1 MIAFEPRFVWLRPAS
16 RLCVALLLATAP
28 ICAAAQQVDTTLWTR
43 LHFRFVGPEG
53 NRAIAAVGEPGNPLV
68 AYIGAASGGI
78 WKTEDGGVHWR
89 AVFDSESAQAI
100 GALAIA
106 PSAHNVLWAGT
117 GETFF
122 IRSMTA
128 LGNGMYRSTDAGRS
142 WQHMGLD
149 STGRIARIVI
159 DPANPDIVLV
169 CALGRAYGPAQQRG
183 VYRTADGGKTW
194 TRVLFVD
201 PNTGCSDL
209 AIDPGDPNTLF
220 AGMWQFEVKTW
231 HLQSGGPGSGL
242 WASRDGGVT
251 WKRLVGHG
259 LPAANHVIGKVALA
273 VATSNPNTIYALVE
287 DRDPTLYRSDD
298 RGNNWRVVSRNHDM
312 AERAPYYVRFT
323 VAPDDEERLY
333 FVSVRFTMSR
343 DGGQSLTRV
352 PFSAGGDNHDVWID
366 PVNPD
371 RMMIAHDGGASMT
384 VTGGKSWTRIVL
396 PIAQMYHVSTDTRV
410 PYNLYGNRQDGSS
423 YRMPS
428 RAFGGGLTEGLWGH
442 VGGCE
447 SGFAIPDTVDARTV
461 WSGCY
466 DGGLEVYDIQTDH
479 ARNVRVWPEAAYGWR
494 PADLKY
500 RWNWTFPIV
509 ISPHD
514 HTKVYVGS
522 QVVHVTKDGGAS
534 WQVISP
540 DLTRN
545 DTTHQQSSGGVS
557 TDNLMTFDG
566 ATLFA
571 LAESPVKA
579 GVLWAGSNDGLVHVS
594 IDGGS
599 HWTNVAGSIPK
610 FSTWAKIVN
619 IEPSH
624 FDAGT
629 AYLAADLHELDDLDP
644 YIYKTTD
651 YGKSWKLVSA
661 TLPRSPLSFVHV
673 VREDPVRRGLLFA
686 GTENGLYV
694 TLDDG
699 AKWLP
704 LQTNLPH
711 APVSWIDL
719 QPRFHDLVVST
730 YGRGF
735 YILDDIAP
743 LEQLDG
749 TALASKTTLFVPPP
763 AYRFRD
769 RQGIT
774 SAPNS
779 AVQAENAP
787 PGVPLTYYVSSG
799 LADTTPGPLIPT
811 SPPGSPNS
819 SGVCFASA
827 TPAPPGGG
835 GGGGIP
841 GDSTRPI
848 KPARLVILD
857 AQGDTVRV
865 LQGERKAGLNRVC
878 WDLRYT
884 APISPRLRT
893 PPPGKTFVRVGA
905 DGTRPLVTWDLDLSL
920 RGPLVLPGTYAMRL
934 VVPAVGDST
943 APPVTATQSV
953 TVLKDP
959 NTGGTDA
966 DVQAQGKL
974 ARTIRAELDSVA
986 RMINRLEWVRKQVR
1000 DLAAQLR
1007 DSALVSDSGAKLIAG
1022 LADTLERRILRV
1034 EAVLFDVNLTGARE
1048 DAFRNP
1054 MQLYGRLAA
1063 LQSDLAE
1070 NSADFA
1076 PTTQQVAVHDLLAQR
1091 LADATTRFADVMTKG
1106 VPAFTAELRRTPLRD
1121 VLGSGG
1127 P

>member
-1 MIAFEPRFVWLRPAS
+1 MRTLTI
-16 RLCVALLLATAP
+16 ALLLAASPLRSAT
-28 ICAAAQQVDTTLWTR
+28 AQQADTTLWTR
-43 LHFRFVGPEG
+43 LHYRFVGPEG
-53 NRAIAAVGEPGNPLV
+53 NRAIAVVGEPGNPLV
-68 AYIGAASGGI
+68 AYVGAASGGV

-89 AVFDSESAQAI
+89 AVFDSEPAQAI

-106 PSAHNVLWAGT
+106 PSAHNVVWAGT

-128 LGNGMYRSTDAGRS
+128 LGNGAYRSTDGGRS

-159 DPANPDIVLV
+159 HPANPDVVLV

-194 TRVLFVD
+194 SRVLFVD
-201 PNTGCSDL
+201 ANTGCSDL

-259 LPAANHVIGKVALA
+259 LPDAKHVVGKVAVA
-273 VATSNPNTIYALVE
+273 VAPSNPNTVYALVE

-298 RGNNWRVVSRNHDM
+298 RGNFWRVVSRNHDM
-312 AERAPYYVRFT
+312 AERAPYYVRFA

-333 FVSVRFTMSR
+333 FVTVRFSMSR
-343 DGGQSLTRV
+343 DGGQSLGRSG
-352 PFSAGGDNHDVWID
+352 FQAGGDNHDVWID
-366 PVNPD
+366 PSNPD
-371 RMMIAHDGGASMT
+371 RMMIAHDGGASIT
-384 VTGGKSWTRIVL
+384 LTGGKSWTRVVL
-396 PIAQMYHVSTDTRV
+396 PIAQMYHVYADTRV
-410 PYNLYGNRQDGSS
+410 PYNVYGNRQDGSS

-428 RAFGGGLTEGLWGH
+428 RSVAGGLSEGQWRH

-447 SGFAIPDTVDARTV
+447 SGFGIPDTVDNNTV

-466 DGGLEVYDIQTDH
+466 DGGLEVYDVRTDH
-479 ARNVRVWPEAAYGWR
+479 ARNVRIWPEAGYGWR
-494 PADLKY
+494 PADMKY

-509 ISPHD
+509 ISPHE

-522 QVVHVTKDGGAS
+522 QVVHVTTDGGSS

-545 DTTHQQSSGGVS
+545 DTTHQQSSGGVT
-557 TDNLMTFDG
+557 TDNLYTFDG

-571 LAESPVKA
+571 LAESPVRA
-579 GVLWAGSNDGLVHVS
+579 GVLWTGSNDGRVNVTM
-594 IDGGS
+594 DGGA
-599 HWTNVAGSIPK
+599 HWTDVSANIPK
-610 FSTWAKIVN
+610 LSPWAKIVN

-644 YIYKTTD
+644 YIFKTTD
-651 YGKSWKLVSA
+651 FGKTWKKVSD
-661 TLPRSPLSFVHV
+661 TFPRSSLSFVHIL
-673 VREDPVRRGLLFA
+673 REDPARRGLLFA

-699 AKWLP
+699 TRWFP

-711 APVSWIDL
+711 APVSWL
-719 QPRFHDLVVST
+719 TVQPRFHDLVVST

-735 YILDDIAP
+735 YILDDISP

-749 TALASKTTLFVPPP
+749 AALASKVALFVPPP
-763 AYRFRD
+763 GYRLREQ
-769 RQGIT
+769 QGVA

-787 PGVPLTYYVSSG
+787 AGVPLTYYVSAP
-799 LADTTPGPLIPT
+799 LADTTT
-811 SPPGSPNS
+811 SPP
-819 SGVCFASA
+819 SA
-827 TPAPPGGG
+827 PGAAGAPAAPAAA
-835 GGGGIP
+835 P
-841 GDSTRPI
+841 GDSTRRL
-848 KPARLVILD
+848 KPAKLVILD

-865 LQGERKAGLNRVC
+865 LQGERKLGLNRVW
-878 WDLRYT
+878 WDLRST
-884 APISPRLRT
+884 APATPKLRT
-893 PPPGKTFVRVGA
+893 PPPGKTFVRVGT

-920 RGPLVLPGTYAMRL
+920 RGPLVLPGTYTVR
-934 VVPAVGDST
+934 VIVEDS
-943 APPVTATQSV
+943 AAHSAPVTATQSL

-959 NTGGTDA
+959 NTTGTDA
-966 DVQAQGKL
+966 DVAAQGKL
-974 ARTIRAELDSVA
+974 ARTIRAEQDSVA

-1000 DLAAQLR
+1000 DLTALLR
-1007 DSALVSDSGAKLIAG
+1007 DSALVTDSGSKRIAA
-1022 LADTLERRILRV
+1022 LADSLERRIIQV
-1034 EAVLFDVNLTGARE
+1034 EGALFDVNLTGARE

-1063 LQSDLAE
+1063 LQSDMAE
-1070 NSADFA
+1070 NGADFA
-1076 PTTQQVAVHDLLAQR
+1076 PTAQQVAVHDVLAGR
-1091 LADATTRFADVMTKG
+1091 LAEASTRFSDLMTKA
-1106 VPAFTAELRRTPLRD
+1106 VPAFATELRRTPLRD
-1121 VLGSGG
+1121 VISGG
-1127 P
+1127 LDAGGGARP

>member
-1 MIAFEPRFVWLRPAS
+1 MKQVMKSLAL
-16 RLCVALLLATAP
+16 ALLLTASP
-28 ICAAAQQVDTTLWTR
+28 LRGVSAQQVDTTLWTR
-43 LHFRFVGPEG
+43 LHYRFVGPEG
-53 NRAIAAVGEPGNPLV
+53 NRAIAVVGEPGNPLV
-68 AYIGAASGGI
+68 AYVGAASGGI

-89 AVFDSESAQAI
+89 AVFDSQPAQAI

-128 LGNGMYRSTDAGRS
+128 LGNGVYRSTDAGRS

-159 DPANPDIVLV
+159 DPANPDVVLV
-169 CALGRAYGPAQQRG
+169 CALGRAYGPQQQRG
-183 VYRTADGGKTW
+183 IYRTADGGRTW
-194 TRVLFVD
+194 ARVLFVD

-251 WKRLVGHG
+251 WKHLVGHG
-259 LPAANHVIGKVALA
+259 LPDAKHVVGKVAVA
-273 VATSNPNTIYALVE
+273 VAPSNPNTVYALVE

-298 RGNNWRVVSRNHDM
+298 RGNFWRVVSRNHDM
-312 AERAPYYVRFT
+312 AERAPYYVRFA

-333 FVSVRFTMSR
+333 FVSVRFSMSR
-343 DGGQSLTRV
+343 DGGQTLGRSG
-352 PFSAGGDNHDVWID
+352 FQAGGDNHDMWID
-366 PVNPD
+366 PSNPD
-371 RMMIAHDGGASMT
+371 RMMIAHDGGASIT
-384 VTGGKSWTRIVL
+384 LTGGKAWTRVVL
-396 PIAQMYHVSTDTRV
+396 PIAQMYHVHTDTRV
-410 PYNLYGNRQDGSS
+410 PYYLYGNRQDGSS

-428 RAFGGGLTEGLWGH
+428 RSRSGGLNEGQWGH

-447 SGFAIPDTVDARTV
+447 SGFAIPDTVDNTTV

-466 DGGLEVYDIQTDH
+466 DGGLEVYDVRTDH
-479 ARNVRVWPEAAYGWR
+479 ARNVRIWPEAGYGWR
-494 PADLKY
+494 PADMKY
-500 RWNWTFPIV
+500 RWNWTFPIA
-509 ISPHD
+509 ISPHE

-522 QVVHVTKDGGAS
+522 QVVHVTTDGGSS

-545 DTTHQQSSGGVS
+545 DTTHQQTSGGVT
-557 TDNLMTFDG
+557 TDNLYTFDG

-571 LAESPVKA
+571 LAESPVRA
-579 GVLWAGSNDGLVHVS
+579 GVLWAGSNDGRVNVS
-594 IDGGS
+594 TDGGA
-599 HWTNVAGSIPK
+599 HWTDVSANIPK
-610 FSTWAKIVN
+610 LSAWAKIVN

-644 YIYKTTD
+644 YIFKTTD
-651 YGKSWKLVSA
+651 FGKSWRKISE
-661 TLPRSPLSFVHV
+661 TLPRSPLSFVHI

-699 AKWLP
+699 GSWLP

-711 APVSWIDL
+711 APVSWL
-719 QPRFHDLVVST
+719 TVQPHFHDLVVST

-735 YILDDIAP
+735 YILDDISP

-749 TALASKTTLFVPPP
+749 ATLASKATLFVPPP
-763 AYRFRD
+763 AYRLRD
-769 RQGIT
+769 QQGVA

-779 AVQAENAP
+779 AVQAENGP
-787 PGVPLTYYVSSG
+787 TGVPLTYYVSPV
-799 LADTTPGPLIPT
+799 LADTTTGSTAAPSTTCP
-811 SPPGSPNS
+811 SPQ
-819 SGVCFASA
+819 
-827 TPAPPGGG
+827 PAPSPS
-835 GGGGIP
+835 
-841 GDSTRPI
+841 DSSSRPR
-848 KPARLVILD
+848 KPARLVVLD

-865 LQGERKAGLNRVC
+865 LEGQRKVGFNRVC
-878 WDLRYT
+878 WDLRYA
-884 APISPRLRT
+884 APATPKLRT
-893 PPPGKTFVRVGA
+893 PPPGKAFVRVGA

-920 RGPLVLPGTYAMRL
+920 RGPLVLPGTYTVRL
-934 VVPAVGDST
+934 VVADST
-943 APPVTATQSV
+943 TAPVTSTQSL

-959 NTGGTDA
+959 NTMGTDA

-974 ARTIRAELDSVA
+974 ARTIRVEQDSIA
-986 RMINRLEWVRKQVR
+986 RMINRLEWVRKQVG
-1000 DLAAQLR
+1000 DLTAQLR
-1007 DSALVSDSGAKLIAG
+1007 DSALVTDSGAKRIAA
-1022 LADTLERRILRV
+1022 LADSLERRIIRI
-1034 EAVLFDVNLTGARE
+1034 EGALFDVNLTGARE

-1063 LQSDLAE
+1063 LQSDMAE
-1070 NSADFA
+1070 NGADFA
-1076 PTTQQVAVHDLLAQR
+1076 PTTQQLAVHDVLAGR
-1091 LADATTRFADVMTKG
+1091 LAEATTRFADLMAKAI
-1106 VPAFTAELRRTPLRD
+1106 PQFSAELRRTPLRD
-1121 VLGSGG
+1121 VLSTGSIGEG
-1127 P
+1127 ARP

>member
-1 MIAFEPRFVWLRPAS
+1 MRALF
-16 RLCVALLLATAP
+16 ALLVAASS
-28 ICAAAQQVDTTLWTR
+28 IRGAAAQQVDTTLWTR

-68 AYIGAASGGI
+68 AYIGAASGGV

-89 AVFDSESAQAI
+89 AVFDSQSAQAI

-128 LGNGMYRSTDAGRS
+128 LGNGVYRSTDAGRS

-159 DPANPDIVLV
+159 DPANPDVVLV

-183 VYRTADGGKTW
+183 VYRTADGGRSW
-194 TRVLFVD
+194 ARVLFVD

-259 LPAANHVIGKVALA
+259 LPDARHIVGKVAVA
-273 VATSNPNTIYALVE
+273 VAPSNPNTVYALVE

-298 RGNNWRVVSRNHDM
+298 RGNFWRVVSRNHDM
-312 AERAPYYVRFT
+312 AERAPYYVRFA

-333 FVSVRFTMSR
+333 FVSVRFSMSR
-343 DGGQSLTRV
+343 DGGQTLGRSG
-352 PFSAGGDNHDVWID
+352 FQAGGDNHDMWID
-366 PVNPD
+366 PLNPN
-371 RMMIAHDGGASMT
+371 RMMIAHDGGASIT
-384 VTGGKSWTRIVL
+384 LTGGQAWTRVVL
-396 PIAQMYHVSTDTRV
+396 PIAQMYHVHTDTRV
-410 PYNLYGNRQDGSS
+410 PYYLYGNRQDGSS

-428 RAFGGGLTEGLWGH
+428 RSRAGGLNEGQWGH

-447 SGFAIPDTVDARTV
+447 SGFAIPDTVDNATV

-466 DGGLEVYDIQTDH
+466 DGGLEVYDVRTDH
-479 ARNVRVWPEAAYGWR
+479 ARNVRVWPEAGYGWR
-494 PADLKY
+494 PADMKY
-500 RWNWTFPIV
+500 RWNWTFPIA

-545 DTTHQQSSGGVS
+545 DTTHQQSSGGVT
-557 TDNLMTFDG
+557 TDNLYTFDG

-571 LAESPVKA
+571 LAESPVRA
-579 GVLWAGSNDGLVHVS
+579 GVLWAGSNDGRVNVS
-594 IDGGS
+594 MDGGA
-599 HWTNVAGSIPK
+599 HWADVSANIPK
-610 FSTWAKIVN
+610 LAPWAKIVN

-644 YIYKTTD
+644 YIFKTTD
-651 YGKSWKLVSA
+651 FGKTWKKISE
-661 TLPRSPLSFVHV
+661 TFPRSPLSFVHI

-699 AKWLP
+699 GSWLP

-711 APVSWIDL
+711 APVSWL
-719 QPRFHDLVVST
+719 TVQPHFHDLVVST
-730 YGRGF
+730 YGRGI
-735 YILDDIAP
+735 YILDDISP
-743 LEQLDG
+743 LEQLNG
-749 TALASKTTLFVPPP
+749 ATLASKAMLFVPPQ
-763 AYRFRD
+763 AYRLRD
-769 RQGIT
+769 QQGVA

-779 AVQAENAP
+779 AVQAENGP
-787 PGVPLTYYVSSG
+787 TGVPLTYYVSPA
-799 LADTTPGPLIPT
+799 LADTTTGSTTAPSTTCP
-811 SPPGSPNS
+811 SPQP
-819 SGVCFASA
+819 
-827 TPAPPGGG
+827 PAPSPSS
-835 GGGGIP
+835 
-841 GDSTRPI
+841 GDSTRRK

-857 AQGDTVRV
+857 AQGDTVRA
-865 LQGERKAGLNRVC
+865 LEGDRKPGLNRVC

-884 APISPRLRT
+884 APTTPKLRT
-893 PPPGKTFVRVGA
+893 SPPGKPFVRVGG

-920 RGPLVLPGTYAMRL
+920 RGPLVLPGTYTVRL
-934 VVPAVGDST
+934 VVADSVT
-943 APPVTATQSV
+943 ASVTATQSL

-959 NTGGTDA
+959 NTTATDA

-974 ARTIRAELDSVA
+974 ARTIRAEQDSIA

-1000 DLAAQLR
+1000 DLTAQLR
-1007 DSALVSDSGAKLIAG
+1007 DSALVADSGAKRMAA
-1022 LADTLERRILRV
+1022 LADSLERRAIRV
-1034 EAVLFDVNLTGARE
+1034 EGALFDVNLTGARE

-1054 MQLYGRLAA
+1054 IQLYGRLAA
-1063 LQSDLAE
+1063 LQSDMAE
-1070 NSADFA
+1070 NGADFA
-1076 PTTQQVAVHDLLAQR
+1076 PTTQQLAVHDVLAGR
-1091 LADATTRFADVMTKG
+1091 LADATARFADLMTKAIPQF
-1106 VPAFTAELRRTPLRD
+1106 VDELRRTPLRD
-1121 VLGSGG
+1121 VLSTG
-1127 P
+1127 PIGEGARP

>member
-1 MIAFEPRFVWLRPAS
+1 MTRIATII
-16 RLCVALLLATAP
+16 ALLALPLPSFTSVAR
-28 ICAAAQQVDTTLWTR
+28 AQEVDTTLWTR

-53 NRAIAAVGEPGNPLV
+53 NRAIAAVGDPGNSLV
-68 AYIGAASGGI
+68 SYIGAASGGV

-89 AVFDSESAQAI
+89 AVFDSEPAQAI

-106 PSAHNVLWAGT
+106 PSAHNVIWAGT

-128 LGNGMYRSTDAGRS
+128 LGNGVYRSTDAGRS

-159 DPANPDIVLV
+159 DPANPDVVLV

-183 VYRTADGGKTW
+183 VYRTADGGRTW
-194 TRVLFVD
+194 TRVLFAD

-242 WASRDGGVT
+242 WASYDGGVT
-251 WKRLVGHG
+251 WKRVVGHG
-259 LPAANHVIGKVALA
+259 LPDAKHVIGKVAVA
-273 VATSNPNTIYALVE
+273 VAQSNPNTVYALVE

-298 RGNNWRVVSRNHDM
+298 RGNFWRVVSRNHDM
-312 AERAPYYVRFT
+312 AERAPYYVRFA

-333 FVSVRFTMSR
+333 FVSVRFSMSR
-343 DGGQSLTRV
+343 DGGQTLGRSG
-352 PFSAGGDNHDVWID
+352 FQAGGDNHD
-366 PVNPD
+366 
-371 RMMIAHDGGASMT
+371 MMIAHDGGASIT
-384 VTGGKSWTRIVL
+384 LTGGKSWTRVVL
-396 PIAQMYHVSTDTRV
+396 PIAQMYHVHTDTRV

-428 RAFGGGLTEGLWGH
+428 RSLSGGFSEGQWRH

-447 SGFAIPDTVDARTV
+447 SGFAIPDTVDNSTV

-466 DGGLEVYDIQTDH
+466 DGGLEVYDIRTDH
-479 ARNVRVWPEAAYGWR
+479 ARNVRVWPEAGYGWR
-494 PADLKY
+494 PADMKY
-500 RWNWTFPIV
+500 RWNWTFPIA

-594 IDGGS
+594 IDGGA
-599 HWTNVAGSIPK
+599 HWTNVAGNIAK
-610 FSTWAKIVN
+610 FPPWAKIVN

-644 YIYKTTD
+644 YIFKTSD
-651 YGKSWKLVSA
+651 FGKSWRKISE
-661 TLPRSPLSFVHV
+661 TFPRSTLSFVHI

-699 AKWLP
+699 ARWLP

-711 APVSWIDL
+711 APVSWL
-719 QPRFHDLVVST
+719 TVQPRFHDLVVST
-730 YGRGF
+730 YGRGL
-735 YILDDIAP
+735 YILDDISP

-749 TALASKTTLFVPPP
+749 STLAGKVAVFVPPP
-763 AYRFRD
+763 AYRLRD
-769 RQGIT
+769 QQGVA

-787 PGVPLTYYVSSG
+787 PGVPLTYYVSAP
-799 LADTTPGPLIPT
+799 LADTTT
-811 SPPGSPNS
+811 SPP
-819 SGVCFASA
+819 SA
-827 TPAPPGGG
+827 PGAAGAPAAPAAA
-835 GGGGIP
+835 P
-841 GDSTRPI
+841 GDSTRRL
-848 KPARLVILD
+848 KPAKLVILD

-865 LQGERKAGLNRVC
+865 LQGERKLGFNRVW
-878 WDLRYT
+878 WDLRST
-884 APISPRLRT
+884 APATPKLRT

-920 RGPLVLPGTYAMRL
+920 RGPLVLPGTYTVR
-934 VVPAVGDST
+934 VVVEDSAARSTPA
-943 APPVTATQSV
+943 TATQSL

-959 NTGGTDA
+959 TTTGTDA

-974 ARTIRAELDSVA
+974 ARTIHAEQDSIA

-1007 DSALVSDSGAKLIAG
+1007 DSALVADSGAKRMAA
-1022 LADTLERRILRV
+1022 LADSLDRRAIRV
-1034 EAVLFDVNLTGARE
+1034 EAALFDVNLTGARE

-1054 MQLYGRLAA
+1054 IQLYGRLAA
-1063 LQSDLAE
+1063 LLSDVAE
-1070 NSADFA
+1070 NGADFA
-1076 PTTQQVAVHDLLAQR
+1076 PTAQQVAVHGELAQR
-1091 LADATTRFADVMTKG
+1091 LADAATRFGDFTTQA
-1106 VPAFTAELRRTPLRD
+1106 VPQFAAVLRRTPLRD
-1121 VLGSGG
+1121 VIGSGLDTG
-1127 P
+1127 GGGA

>member
-1 MIAFEPRFVWLRPAS
+1 MRALF
-16 RLCVALLLATAP
+16 ALLVAASA
-28 ICAAAQQVDTTLWTR
+28 IRVGAAQQVDTTLWSR
-43 LHFRFVGPEG
+43 LHYRFVGPEG
-53 NRAIAAVGEPGNPLV
+53 NRAIAVVGEPGNPLV
-68 AYIGAASGGI
+68 AYVGAASGGI

-89 AVFDSESAQAI
+89 AVFDSEPAQAI
-100 GALAIA
+100 GALAMA

-128 LGNGMYRSTDAGRS
+128 LGNGVYRSTDAGRS

-159 DPANPDIVLV
+159 DPANPDVVLV
-169 CALGRAYGPAQQRG
+169 CALGRAYGPEQQRG
-183 VYRTADGGKTW
+183 VYRTADGGRTW
-194 TRVLFVD
+194 ARVLFVD

-259 LPAANHVIGKVALA
+259 LPDAKHIVGKVAVA
-273 VATSNPNTIYALVE
+273 VAPSNPNTVYALVE

-298 RGNNWRVVSRNHDM
+298 RGNFWRVVSRNHDM
-312 AERAPYYVRFT
+312 AERAPYYVRFA

-333 FVSVRFTMSR
+333 FVSVRFSMSR
-343 DGGQSLTRV
+343 DGGQSLGRSG
-352 PFSAGGDNHDVWID
+352 FQAGGDNHDMWID
-366 PVNPD
+366 PSNPD
-371 RMMIAHDGGASMT
+371 RMMIAHDGGASIT
-384 VTGGKSWTRIVL
+384 LTGGKSWTRVVL
-396 PIAQMYHVSTDTRV
+396 PIAQMYHVHTDTRV

-428 RAFGGGLTEGLWGH
+428 RSRAGGLNEGQWGH

-447 SGFAIPDTVDARTV
+447 SGFAIPDTVDNTTV

-466 DGGLEVYDIQTDH
+466 DGGLEVYDVRTDH
-479 ARNVRVWPEAAYGWR
+479 ARNVRIWPEAGYGWR
-494 PADLKY
+494 PADMKY
-500 RWNWTFPIV
+500 RWNWTFPIA

-522 QVVHVTKDGGAS
+522 QVVHVTTDGGSS

-545 DTTHQQSSGGVS
+545 DTTHQQSSGGVT
-557 TDNLMTFDG
+557 TDNLYTFDG

-571 LAESPVKA
+571 LAESPIRA
-579 GVLWAGSNDGLVHVS
+579 GVLWVGSNDGRVS
-594 IDGGS
+594 VTTDGGA
-599 HWTNVAGSIPK
+599 HWTDVSGNIPK
-610 FSTWAKIVN
+610 LSPWAKIVN

-644 YIYKTTD
+644 YIFKTTD
-651 YGKSWKLVSA
+651 FGKTWRKISE
-661 TLPRSPLSFVHV
+661 TFPRSPLSFVHI

-699 AKWLP
+699 ARWLP
-704 LQTNLPH
+704 LQANLPH
-711 APVSWIDL
+711 APVSWL
-719 QPRFHDLVVST
+719 TVQPRFHDLVVST

-735 YILDDIAP
+735 YILDDISP

-749 TALASKTTLFVPPP
+749 AALAGKVALFVPPP
-763 AYRFRD
+763 AYRLRD
-769 RQGIT
+769 QQGVA

-779 AVQAENAP
+779 AIQAENAP
-787 PGVPLTYYVSSG
+787 AGVPLTYYVSAA
-799 LADTTPGPLIPT
+799 LADTTTGPAA
-811 SPPGSPNS
+811 SP
-819 SGVCFASA
+819 SG
-827 TPAPPGGG
+827 TPAAPAAA
-835 GGGGIP
+835 P
-841 GDSTRPI
+841 GDSTRRL
-848 KPARLVILD
+848 KTARVMILD

-865 LQGERKAGLNRVC
+865 LEGERKIGLNRVW

-884 APISPRLRT
+884 APTTPKLRT

-920 RGPLVLPGTYAMRL
+920 RGPLVLPGTYTVR
-934 VVPAVGDST
+934 VAVEDS
-943 APPVTATQSV
+943 AAHAAPVTATQSL

-959 NTGGTDA
+959 NTTATDA

-974 ARTIRAELDSVA
+974 ARAIRGEEDSIA

-1000 DLAAQLR
+1000 DLASQLR
-1007 DSALVSDSGAKLIAG
+1007 DSALVTDSGAKRMAS
-1022 LADTLERRILRV
+1022 LADSLDRQIVRV
-1034 EAVLFDVNLTGARE
+1034 EGALFDVNLTGARE

-1054 MQLYGRLAA
+1054 MRLYGRLAS
-1063 LQSDLAE
+1063 LQSDMAE
-1070 NSADFA
+1070 NGADFA
-1076 PTTQQVAVHDLLAQR
+1076 PTTQQLAVHDVLMAR
-1091 LADATTRFADVMTKG
+1091 LGEATARFSDLMTKA
-1106 VPAFTAELRRTPLRD
+1106 VPAFAAELRRTPLRD
-1121 VLGSGG
+1121 VISGG
-1127 P
+1127 LDTGGGARP

>member
-1 MIAFEPRFVWLRPAS
+1 MSVSEHVSWPR
-16 RLCVALLLATAP
+16 ALSLVLVVGFSP
-28 ICAAAQQVDTTLWTR
+28 LPGVAAQQLDTTLWTR
-43 LHFRFVGPEG
+43 LHYRFVGPEG
-53 NRAIAAVGEPGNPLV
+53 NRAIAVVGEPGNPLV
-68 AYIGAASGGI
+68 AYVGAASGGI

-89 AVFDSESAQAI
+89 AVFDSQPAQAI

-106 PSAHNVLWAGT
+106 ASAHNVLWAGT

-128 LGNGMYRSTDAGRS
+128 LGNGVYRSTDGGRS

-159 DPANPDIVLV
+159 HPANPDVVLI
-169 CALGRAYGPAQQRG
+169 CALGRAYGPSQQRG

-220 AGMWQFEVKTW
+220 AGTWQFEVKTW

-242 WASRDGGVT
+242 WASRDGGLT
-251 WKRLVGHG
+251 WKRLVGRG
-259 LPAANHVIGKVALA
+259 LPDAKHALGKVAVA
-273 VATSNPNTIYALVE
+273 VAPSNPNTVYALLE
-287 DRDPTLYRSDD
+287 DQDPTLYRSDD
-298 RGNNWRVVSRNHDM
+298 RGTSWRVVSRNHDM

-343 DGGQSLTRV
+343 DGGQTLTRV
-352 PFSAGGDNHDVWID
+352 SFSAGGDNHDVWID
-366 PVNPD
+366 PLNPD
-371 RMMIAHDGGASMT
+371 RMMIAHDGGASIT
-384 VTGGKSWTRIVL
+384 LTGGKSWARVVL
-396 PIAQMYHVSTDTRV
+396 PIAQMYHVYADTRV

-428 RAFGGGLTEGLWGH
+428 RSLAGGITEGQWRH

-447 SGFAIPDTVDARTV
+447 SGFGIPDTVDNATV

-466 DGGLEVYDIQTDH
+466 DGGLEVYDVRTDQ
-479 ARNVRVWPEAAYGWR
+479 ARNVRVWPEAGYGWR

-514 HTKVYVGS
+514 HTRVYVGS
-522 QVVHVTKDGGAS
+522 QVVHVTTDGGAS
-534 WQVISP
+534 WQVLSP

-545 DTTHQQSSGGVS
+545 DTTHQRSSGGVT

-579 GVLWAGSNDGLVHVS
+579 GVLWAGSNDGVVHVS
-594 IDGGS
+594 TDGGA
-599 HWTNVAGSIPK
+599 HWTDVTGNIPK
-610 FSTWAKIVN
+610 LAPWGKIVS

-644 YIYKTTD
+644 YIFKTTD
-651 YGKSWKLVSA
+651 FGKSWKRISE
-661 TLPRSPLSFVHV
+661 TLPRSSLSFVHV

-686 GTENGLYV
+686 GTENGVYV
-694 TLDDG
+694 TVDDG
-699 AKWLP
+699 ASWLP

-711 APVSWIDL
+711 APVSWL
-719 QPRFHDLVVST
+719 TVQPHFHDLVVAT

-735 YILDDIAP
+735 YILDDISP
-743 LEQLDG
+743 LEQL
-749 TALASKTTLFVPPP
+749 AATTLAAKVAMFAPPP
-763 AYRFRD
+763 AYRLREQ
-769 RQGIT
+769 QGVA

-787 PGVPLTYYVSSG
+787 PGVPLTYYVAPA
-799 LADTTPGPLIPT
+799 LADTTTGPARPAGAPETPG
-811 SPPGSPNS
+811 
-819 SGVCFASA
+819 
-827 TPAPPGGG
+827 TPSVST
-835 GGGGIP
+835 
-841 GDSTRPI
+841 GDSTR

-865 LQGERKAGLNRVC
+865 LMGERKLGLNRVW

-884 APISPRLRT
+884 APTTPKLRT
-893 PPPGKTFVRVGA
+893 PPPGKAFVRVGG

-920 RGPLVLPGTYAMRL
+920 RGPLVLPGAYTLRL
-934 VVPAVGDST
+934 SVGDTSG
-943 APPVTATQSV
+943 PPVTATQSV

-959 NTGGTDA
+959 NTAGTDA

-974 ARTIRAELDSVA
+974 ARTIRMEQDSVA

-1007 DSALVSDSGAKLIAG
+1007 DSSLVTDSAAKRMAG
-1022 LADTLERRILRV
+1022 LADSLDRRVVQV
-1034 EAVLFDVNLTGARE
+1034 EGALFDVYLTGARE

-1054 MQLYGRLAA
+1054 MRLYGRLAA
-1063 LQSDLAE
+1063 LQSDMAE
-1070 NSADFA
+1070 NGADFA
-1076 PTTQQVAVHDLLAQR
+1076 PTAQQLAVHDVLTRQLGEA
-1091 LADATTRFADVMTKG
+1091 AARFADLITKAIPQFG
-1106 VPAFTAELRRTPLRD
+1106 VELRRTQLRD
-1121 VLGSGG
+1121 VISSGQ

>member
-1 MIAFEPRFVWLRPAS
+1 MRAF
-16 RLCVALLLATAP
+16 RLALLVVACCTAR
-28 ICAAAQQVDTTLWTR
+28 AGAQQPDTTLWTR

-53 NRAIAAVGEPGNPLV
+53 NRAIAAIGEPGNPQV

-78 WKTEDGGVHWR
+78 WKTEDAGVHWR

-100 GALAIA
+100 GALAMA

-128 LGNGMYRSTDAGRS
+128 LGNGVYRSTDAGRS

-149 STGRIARIVI
+149 STGRIGRIVI
-159 DPANPDIVLV
+159 DPANPDIVFV

-183 VYRTADGGKTW
+183 VYRTADAGKTW

-201 PNTGCSDL
+201 ANTGCSDL

-242 WASRDGGVT
+242 WASHDGGLT
-251 WKRLVGHG
+251 WKRLVGRG
-259 LPAANHVIGKVALA
+259 LPAANHVIGKVAVA
-273 VATSNPNTIYALVE
+273 VAPSNPNTVYALVE

-298 RGNNWRVVSRNHDM
+298 RGQTWRVMSRNHDL
-312 AERAPYYVRFT
+312 AERAPYYVRFA
-323 VAPDDEERLY
+323 VAPDDEDRLY
-333 FVSVRFTMSR
+333 FVSVRVTTSR
-343 DGGQSLTRV
+343 DGGLSITRIG
-352 PFSAGGDNHDVWID
+352 FNAGGDTHDFWID
-366 PVNPD
+366 PLNSD

-384 VTGGKSWTRIVL
+384 YTGGKFWMRIVL

-428 RAFGGGLTEGLWGH
+428 RSRSGGITEGMWGH

-447 SGFAIPDTVDARTV
+447 SGFAIPDTVDNTTV

-466 DGGLEVYDIQTDH
+466 DGGLEVYDIGTDQ
-479 ARNVRVWPEAAYGWR
+479 ARNVRVWPEAGYGWR
-494 PADLKY
+494 PADMKY
-500 RWNWTFPIV
+500 RWNWTFPIA

-522 QVVHVTKDGGAS
+522 QVVHMTTDGGAS
-534 WQVISP
+534 WKVISP

-545 DTTHQQSSGGVS
+545 DTTHQQTSGGVS

-571 LAESPVKA
+571 IAESPVKA
-579 GVLWAGSNDGLVHVS
+579 GVIWVGSNDGRVNVS
-594 IDGGS
+594 QDGGA
-599 HWTNVAGSIPK
+599 HWTDVGGNIPK
-610 FSTWAKIVN
+610 LAPWAKIKN

-629 AYLAADLHELDDLDP
+629 AYLSIDLHELDDLNP
-644 YIYKTTD
+644 YIFKTTD
-651 YGKSWKLVSA
+651 YGKTWKPIASTFPKSV
-661 TLPRSPLSFVHV
+661 LSFVHV
-673 VREDPVRRGLLFA
+673 IAEDPVRRGLLFA

-694 TLDDG
+694 TFDDG
-699 AKWLP
+699 ATWQP
-704 LQTNLPH
+704 FQANLPH
-711 APVSWIDL
+711 APVSWVTV
-719 QPRFHDLVVST
+719 QPHFHDLVVAT

-735 YILDDIAP
+735 YILDDVSP

-749 TALASKTTLFVPPP
+749 AALASKVSLFVPPP

-769 RQGIT
+769 QQGV
-774 SAPNS
+774 AGVPNS

-787 PGVPLTYYVSSG
+787 NGVPLTYYVATALG
-799 LADTTPGPLIPT
+799 DTTASTSSAPPATCPSPT
-811 SPPGSPNS
+811 
-819 SGVCFASA
+819 
-827 TPAPPGGG
+827 PGGG
-835 GGGGIP
+835 GAAP
-841 GDSTRPI
+841 GDSGRRLR
-848 KPARLVILD
+848 PARLVILD
-857 AQGDTVRV
+857 AAGDTVRV
-865 LQGERKAGLNRVC
+865 LQGERRPGFNRVC

-884 APISPRLRT
+884 APATPRLRT
-893 PPPGKTFVRVGA
+893 SPPGKAFVRVGA

-920 RGPLVLPGTYAMRL
+920 RGPLVLPGTYTVRL
-934 VVPAVGDST
+934 SVPAADSGA
-943 APPVTATQSV
+943 APLTATQTI

-959 NTGGTDA
+959 NTRGTDA
-966 DVQAQGKL
+966 DIQAQAKL
-974 ARTIRAELDSVA
+974 ARTIRAEQDSVA
-986 RMINRLEWVRKQVR
+986 RLINRLEWVRKQVR
-1000 DLAAQLR
+1000 DFAGQLR
-1007 DSALVSDSGAKLIAG
+1007 DSSLAADTGAKRLAA
-1022 LADTLERRILRV
+1022 LADSLDRRIIRA
-1034 EAVLFDVNLTGARE
+1034 EGMLFDVNLTGARE

-1063 LQSDLAE
+1063 LQSDMAE

-1076 PTTQQVAVHDLLAQR
+1076 PTSQQLAVHEVLAQR
-1091 LADATTRFADVMTKG
+1091 LADATRAFTDVMTKD
-1106 VPAFTAELRRTPLRD
+1106 VPRFGAELRQTPLRD
-1121 VLGSGG
+1121 VIGSGLA

>member
-1 MIAFEPRFVWLRPAS
+1 MRALF
-16 RLCVALLLATAP
+16 ALLVAASS
-28 ICAAAQQVDTTLWTR
+28 IRGAAAQQVDTTLWTR
-43 LHFRFVGPEG
+43 LHYRFVGPEG
-53 NRAIAAVGEPGNPLV
+53 NRAVAVVGEPGNSLV
-68 AYIGAASGGI
+68 AYVGAASGGV

-89 AVFDSESAQAI
+89 AVFDSEPAQAI

-128 LGNGMYRSTDAGRS
+128 LGNGAYRSTDGGRS

-169 CALGRAYGPAQQRG
+169 CALGRAYGPQQQRG
-183 VYRTADGGKTW
+183 VYRTADGGRTW

-242 WASRDGGVT
+242 WASHDGGLT
-251 WKRLVGHG
+251 WKRLVGQG
-259 LPAANHVIGKVALA
+259 LPDAKHVVGKVAVA
-273 VATSNPNTIYALVE
+273 VAPSNLNTVYALFE

-298 RGNNWRVVSRNHDM
+298 RGNFWRVVSRNHDM
-312 AERAPYYVRFT
+312 AERAPYYVRFA

-333 FVSVRFTMSR
+333 FVSVRFSMSR
-343 DGGQSLTRV
+343 DGGQTLGRSG
-352 PFSAGGDNHDVWID
+352 FQAGGDNHDMWID
-366 PVNPD
+366 PLNPD
-371 RMMIAHDGGASMT
+371 RMMIAHDGGASIT
-384 VTGGKSWTRIVL
+384 LTGGKSWTRVVL
-396 PIAQMYHVSTDTRV
+396 PIAQMYHVHTDTRV
-410 PYNLYGNRQDGSS
+410 PYYLYGNRQDGSS

-428 RAFGGGLTEGLWGH
+428 RSRAGGLNEGQWGH

-447 SGFAIPDTVDARTV
+447 SGFAIPDTVDNTTV

-466 DGGLEVYDIQTDH
+466 DGGLEIYDIRTDH
-479 ARNVRVWPEAAYGWR
+479 ARNVRVWPEAGYGWR
-494 PADLKY
+494 PADMKY
-500 RWNWTFPIV
+500 RWNWTFPIA

-534 WQVISP
+534 WQVLSP

-545 DTTHQQSSGGVS
+545 DTTHQQSSGGVT

-566 ATLFA
+566 ATLLA
-571 LAESPVKA
+571 IAESPVRA
-579 GVLWAGSNDGLVHVS
+579 GVLWTGSNDGRVNVS
-594 IDGGS
+594 TDGGA
-599 HWTNVAGSIPK
+599 HWTDVSANIPK
-610 FSTWAKIVN
+610 LSPWAKIVN

-644 YIYKTTD
+644 YIFKTTD
-651 YGKSWKLVSA
+651 FGKSWRKISE
-661 TLPRSPLSFVHV
+661 TFPRSPLSFVHI

-694 TLDDG
+694 TFDDG
-699 AKWLP
+699 ARWLP

-711 APVSWIDL
+711 APVSWL
-719 QPRFHDLVVST
+719 TVQPHFHDLVVST
-730 YGRGF
+730 YGRGL
-735 YILDDIAP
+735 YILDDISP
-743 LEQLDG
+743 LEQLDAA
-749 TALASKTTLFVPPP
+749 TLASSASLFVPPP
-763 AYRFRD
+763 AYRLRD
-769 RQGIT
+769 QQGVT
-774 SAPNS
+774 NAPNS
-779 AVQAENAP
+779 AVQAENGPA
-787 PGVPLTYYVSSG
+787 GVPLTYYVSTT
-799 LADTTPGPLIPT
+799 LADTTTT
-811 SPPGSPNS
+811 SVSVP
-819 SGVCFASA
+819 SA
-827 TPAPPGGG
+827 TCPAPTPPAAAA
-835 GGGGIP
+835 P
-841 GDSTRPI
+841 GDSTRRPR
-848 KPARLVILD
+848 KPVRLVILD

-865 LQGERKAGLNRVC
+865 LEGARKPGLNRVC

-884 APISPRLRT
+884 APATPKLRT
-893 PPPGKTFVRVGA
+893 PPPGKTWVRVGA

-920 RGPLVLPGTYAMRL
+920 RGPLVLPGSYTVSL
-934 VVPAVGDST
+934 VIADSGT
-943 APPVTATQSV
+943 TPVTSKQTL

-959 NTGGTDA
+959 NTTGTDA

-974 ARTIRAELDSVA
+974 ARTIRAEQDSIA
-986 RMINRLEWVRKQVR
+986 RMVNRLEWVRKQVR

-1007 DSALVSDSGAKLIAG
+1007 DSALVTDSGAKRIVA
-1022 LADTLERRILRV
+1022 LADSLERRIIQV
-1034 EAVLFDVNLTGARE
+1034 EGALFDVNLTGARE

-1063 LQSDLAE
+1063 LQSDVAE
-1070 NSADFA
+1070 NGADFA
-1076 PTTQQVAVHDLLAQR
+1076 PTAQQLAVHDLLAGR
-1091 LADATTRFADVMTKG
+1091 LADATARFSDLMTKA
-1106 VPAFTAELRRTPLRD
+1106 VPQFAAELRRTPLRD
-1121 VLGSGG
+1121 VIGSGFQ

>member
-1 MIAFEPRFVWLRPAS
+1 MKQRTLGWVMRT
-16 RLCVALLLATAP
+16 RTVALLLAASPLRSAT
-28 ICAAAQQVDTTLWTR
+28 AQQVDTTLWTR
-43 LHFRFVGPEG
+43 LHYRFVGPEG
-53 NRAIAAVGEPGNPLV
+53 NRAIAVVGEPGNPLI
-68 AYIGAASGGI
+68 AYVGAASGGI
-78 WKTEDGGVHWR
+78 WKPEDGGVHWR
-89 AVFDSESAQAI
+89 AVFDSEPAQAI

-128 LGNGMYRSTDAGRS
+128 LGNGAYRSTDGGRS

-159 DPANPDIVLV
+159 HPTNPDVVLV

-183 VYRTADGGKTW
+183 VYRTADGGRTW

-242 WASRDGGVT
+242 WASYDGGVT
-251 WKRLVGHG
+251 WKRVVGHG
-259 LPAANHVIGKVALA
+259 LPDAKHVIGKVAVA
-273 VATSNPNTIYALVE
+273 VAQSNPNTVYALVE

-298 RGNNWRVVSRNHDM
+298 RGNFWRVVSRNHDM
-312 AERAPYYVRFT
+312 AERAPYYVRFA

-333 FVSVRFTMSR
+333 FVSVRFSMSR
-343 DGGQSLTRV
+343 DGGQTLGRSG
-352 PFSAGGDNHDVWID
+352 FQAGGDNHDMWID
-366 PVNPD
+366 PLNPD
-371 RMMIAHDGGASMT
+371 RMMIAHDGGASIT
-384 VTGGKSWTRIVL
+384 LTGGKSWTRVVL
-396 PIAQMYHVSTDTRV
+396 PIAQMYHVHTDTRV

-428 RAFGGGLTEGLWGH
+428 RSTGGGLNEGQWGH

-447 SGFAIPDTVDARTV
+447 SGFAIPDTVDNTTV

-466 DGGLEVYDIQTDH
+466 DGGLEVYDVRTDH
-479 ARNVRVWPEAAYGWR
+479 ARNVRIWPEAGYGWR
-494 PADLKY
+494 PADMKY
-500 RWNWTFPIV
+500 RWNWTFPIA
-509 ISPHD
+509 ISPLD
-514 HTKVYVGS
+514 HTKVYVGC

-534 WQVISP
+534 WQTISP

-545 DTTHQQSSGGVS
+545 DTTHQQSSGGVT

-579 GVLWAGSNDGLVHVS
+579 GVLWAGSNDGLAHVS
-594 IDGGS
+594 TDGGA
-599 HWTNVAGSIPK
+599 HWTNVATNIPK
-610 FSTWAKIVN
+610 FPPWAKIVN
-619 IEPSH
+619 VEPSH
-624 FDAGT
+624 FDAGA

-651 YGKSWKLVSA
+651 FGKSWRKISE
-661 TLPRSPLSFVHV
+661 TFPRSTLSFVHIV
-673 VREDPVRRGLLFA
+673 AEDPGRRGLLFA

-699 AKWLP
+699 ANWLP

-711 APVSWIDL
+711 APVSWIDV
-719 QPRFHDLVVST
+719 QPRFHDLVIST
-730 YGRGF
+730 YGRGL
-735 YILDDIAP
+735 YILDDISP

-749 TALASKTTLFVPPP
+749 NALASKATLFVPPP

-769 RQGIT
+769 RQGVA

-779 AVQAENAP
+779 AIQAETGP
-787 PGVPLTYYVSSG
+787 SGVPLTYYVSPA
-799 LADTTPGPLIPT
+799 LADTTTGSTTAPVTTCP
-811 SPPGSPNS
+811 SPQP
-819 SGVCFASA
+819 
-827 TPAPPGGG
+827 PAPS
-835 GGGGIP
+835 P
-841 GDSTRPI
+841 GDSTRRK

-857 AQGDTVRV
+857 AQGHTVRV
-865 LQGERKAGLNRVC
+865 LEGARKAGLNRVR
-878 WDLRYT
+878 WDLRCT
-884 APISPRLRT
+884 APTTPKLRT
-893 PPPGKTFVRVGA
+893 PPPGKTWVRVGA

-920 RGPLVLPGTYAMRL
+920 RGPLVLPGAYTVTL
-934 VVPAVGDST
+934 VLADSNV
-943 APPVTATQSV
+943 APVTATQTL
-953 TVLKDP
+953 TVSKDP
-959 NTGGTDA
+959 NTTGTDA

-974 ARTIRAELDSVA
+974 ARTIRAEQDSVA

-1000 DLAAQLR
+1000 DLTAQLR
-1007 DSALVSDSGAKLIAG
+1007 DSALVADSGAKRVAALG
-1022 LADTLERRILRV
+1022 DSLDRRIVRV
-1034 EAVLFDVNLTGARE
+1034 EGALFDVNLTGARE

-1063 LQSDLAE
+1063 LQSDMAE
-1070 NSADFA
+1070 NGADFA
-1076 PTTQQVAVHDLLAQR
+1076 PTAQQVAVHDVLAGR
-1091 LADATTRFADVMTKG
+1091 LAEASTRFSDLMTKAI
-1106 VPAFTAELRRTPLRD
+1106 PAFVAELRRTPLRD
-1121 VLGSGG
+1121 VIGSGV

>member
-1 MIAFEPRFVWLRPAS
+1 MSASERVSWPRGLS
-16 RLCVALLLATAP
+16 LALLVATSP
-28 ICAAAQQVDTTLWTR
+28 IYSIVAQQVDTALWTR
-43 LHFRFVGPEG
+43 LHYRFVGPEG
-53 NRAIAAVGEPGNPLV
+53 NRAIAALGEPGNPLV
-68 AYIGAASGGI
+68 AYVGAASGGI
-78 WKTEDGGVHWR
+78 WKTEDAGVHWR
-89 AVFDSESAQAI
+89 AVFDSEPAQAI

-122 IRSMTA
+122 IRSTTA
-128 LGNGMYRSTDAGRS
+128 LGNGVYRSTDGGRS
-142 WQHMGLD
+142 WLHMGLD

-159 DPANPDIVLV
+159 HPANPDVVLV

-183 VYRTADGGKTW
+183 VYRTADGGRTW

-242 WASRDGGVT
+242 WASYDGGVT
-251 WKRLVGHG
+251 WKRLAGRG
-259 LPAANHVIGKVALA
+259 LPDTKRVLGKIA
-273 VATSNPNTIYALVE
+273 VAVAPSNPNTIYALIE

-312 AERAPYYVRFT
+312 AERAPYYVRFA

-333 FVSVRFTMSR
+333 FVSVRFSMSR
-343 DGGQSLTRV
+343 DGGQTLTR
-352 PFSAGGDNHDVWID
+352 PGFAAGGDNHDIWID
-366 PVNPD
+366 PSNPD
-371 RMMIAHDGGASMT
+371 RMMIAHDGGASIT
-384 VTGGKSWTRIVL
+384 LTGGKSWTRIVL
-396 PIAQMYHVSTDTRV
+396 PIAQMYHVYTDTRV

-428 RAFGGGLTEGLWGH
+428 RSLSGGITEGQWRH

-447 SGFAIPDTVDARTV
+447 SGFGIPDTVDNATV

-466 DGGLEVYDIQTDH
+466 DGGLEVYDVRTDH
-479 ARNVRVWPEAAYGWR
+479 ARNVRVWPEAGYGWR
-494 PADLKY
+494 PADVKY
-500 RWNWTFPIV
+500 RWNWTFPIA

-514 HTKVYVGS
+514 HTRVYVGS

-534 WQVISP
+534 WQVLSP

-545 DTTHQQSSGGVS
+545 DTTHQQSSGGVT

-571 LAESPVKA
+571 LAESPVRA

-594 IDGGS
+594 SDAGA
-599 HWTNVAGSIPK
+599 HWSDVTGNIPK
-610 FSTWAKIVN
+610 LPPWAKIVN

-651 YGKSWKLVSA
+651 FGKSWKRISE

-686 GTENGLYV
+686 GTENSLYV

-699 AKWLP
+699 ANWLP

-711 APVSWIDL
+711 APVSWL
-719 QPRFHDLVVST
+719 TVQPRSHDLVVAT

-735 YILDDIAP
+735 WILDDISP

-749 TALASKTTLFVPPP
+749 SMLASKATLFVPPP
-763 AYRFRD
+763 AYRLRD
-769 RQGIT
+769 QQGVA

-779 AVQAENAP
+779 AVQVENGP
-787 PGVPLTYYVSSG
+787 SGVPLTYYVSPA
-799 LADTTPGPLIPT
+799 LADTTTGPA
-811 SPPGSPNS
+811 SPAGTA
-819 SGVCFASA
+819 GAAGA
-827 TPAPPGGG
+827 TPGATCPAPTP
-835 GGGGIP
+835 P
-841 GDSTRPI
+841 AAAASPEDSTRRR
-848 KPARLVILD
+848 KPARLVVLD

-865 LQGERKAGLNRVC
+865 LDGARKLGLNRVC

-884 APISPRLRT
+884 APTTPKLRT
-893 PPPGKTFVRVGA
+893 PPPGKAFVRVGA
-905 DGTRPLVTWDLDLSL
+905 DGTRPLVTWDLDLAL
-920 RGPLVLPGTYAMRL
+920 RGPLVLPGTYTVRL
-934 VVPAVGDST
+934 VVADSNT
-943 APPVTATQSV
+943 PPVTATQSL

-959 NTGGTDA
+959 NTTGAEA

-974 ARTIRAELDSVA
+974 ARTIRAEQDSVA

-1000 DLAAQLR
+1000 DLVAQLR
-1007 DSALVSDSGAKLIAG
+1007 DSAFVTDSVAKWMVG
-1022 LADTLERRILRV
+1022 LADSLERRAIAV
-1034 EAVLFDVNLTGARE
+1034 ESALFDVHLTGARE

-1063 LQSDLAE
+1063 LQSDVAE
-1070 NSADFA
+1070 NGADFA

-1091 LADATTRFADVMTKG
+1091 LADAATRFADFMTQA
-1106 VPAFTAELRRTPLRD
+1106 VPQFAAVLRRTPLRD
-1121 VLGSGG
+1121 VIGSGLDTGRTG

>member
-1 MIAFEPRFVWLRPAS
+1 MRALF
-16 RLCVALLLATAP
+16 ALLVAASS
-28 ICAAAQQVDTTLWTR
+28 IRVAAAQQVDTTLWTR
-43 LHFRFVGPEG
+43 LHYRFVGPEG
-53 NRAIAAVGEPGNPLV
+53 NRAIAVVGEPGNSLV
-68 AYIGAASGGI
+68 AYVGAASGGI

-89 AVFDSESAQAI
+89 AVFDSEPAQAI

-106 PSAHNVLWAGT
+106 PSAHNVVWAGT

-128 LGNGMYRSTDAGRS
+128 LGNGAYRSTDGGRS

-159 DPANPDIVLV
+159 DPTNPDIVLV
-169 CALGRAYGPAQQRG
+169 CALGRAYGPQQQRG
-183 VYRTADGGKTW
+183 VYRTADGGRTW

-242 WASRDGGVT
+242 WASHDGGLT
-251 WKRLVGHG
+251 WKRLVDHG
-259 LPAANHVIGKVALA
+259 LPDAKHVVGKVAVA
-273 VATSNPNTIYALVE
+273 VAPSNPNTVYALVE

-298 RGNNWRVVSRNHDM
+298 RGTFWRVVSRNHDM
-312 AERAPYYVRFT
+312 AERAPYYVRFA

-333 FVSVRFTMSR
+333 FVSVRFSMSR
-343 DGGQSLTRV
+343 DGGQTLGRSG
-352 PFSAGGDNHDVWID
+352 FQAGGDNHDMWID
-366 PVNPD
+366 PLNPD
-371 RMMIAHDGGASMT
+371 RMMIAHDGGASIT
-384 VTGGKSWTRIVL
+384 LTGGKAWTRVVL
-396 PIAQMYHVSTDTRV
+396 PIAQMYHVHTDTRV
-410 PYNLYGNRQDGSS
+410 PYYLYGNRQDGSS

-428 RAFGGGLTEGLWGH
+428 RSRAGGLNEGQWGH

-447 SGFAIPDTVDARTV
+447 SGFAIPDTVDNVTV

-466 DGGLEVYDIQTDH
+466 DGGLEVYDVRTDH
-479 ARNVRVWPEAAYGWR
+479 ARNVRIWPEAGYGWR
-494 PADLKY
+494 PADMKY
-500 RWNWTFPIV
+500 RWNWTFPIA
-509 ISPHD
+509 ISPHE

-545 DTTHQQSSGGVS
+545 DTTHQQSSGGVT
-557 TDNLMTFDG
+557 TDNLYTFDG

-571 LAESPVKA
+571 LAESPVRA
-579 GVLWAGSNDGLVHVS
+579 GVLWTGSNDGRVNVS
-594 IDGGS
+594 MDGGA
-599 HWTNVAGSIPK
+599 HWTDVSGNIPK
-610 FSTWAKIVN
+610 LSPWAKIVN

-644 YIYKTTD
+644 YIFKTSD
-651 YGKSWKLVSA
+651 FGKSWRKISE
-661 TLPRSPLSFVHV
+661 TFPRSPLSFVHI

-694 TLDDG
+694 TFDDG
-699 AKWLP
+699 ARWLP

-711 APVSWIDL
+711 APVSWL
-719 QPRFHDLVVST
+719 TVQPHFHDLVVST

-735 YILDDIAP
+735 YILDDISP

-749 TALASKTTLFVPPP
+749 ATLASSASLFVPPP
-763 AYRFRD
+763 AYRLRD
-769 RQGIT
+769 QQGVT
-774 SAPNS
+774 NAPNS
-779 AVQAENAP
+779 AVQAENGP
-787 PGVPLTYYVSSG
+787 VGVPLTYYVSTA
-799 LADTTPGPLIPT
+799 LAETTTGSTTAPST
-811 SPPGSPNS
+811 TCASPQPP
-819 SGVCFASA
+819 A
-827 TPAPPGGG
+827 TPAPSPS
-835 GGGGIP
+835 
-841 GDSTRPI
+841 DSTRRL
-848 KPARLVILD
+848 KPLRLVILD

-865 LQGERKAGLNRVC
+865 LEGARKPGLNRVC

-884 APISPRLRT
+884 APATPKLRT
-893 PPPGKTFVRVGA
+893 PPPGKTWVRVGA

-920 RGPLVLPGTYAMRL
+920 RGPLVLPGSYTVSL
-934 VVPAVGDST
+934 VIADSGT
-943 APPVTATQSV
+943 TPVTSKQTL

-959 NTGGTDA
+959 NTTGTDA

-974 ARTIRAELDSVA
+974 ARTIRAEQDSIA
-986 RMINRLEWVRKQVR
+986 RMVNRLEWVRKQVR
-1000 DLAAQLR
+1000 DLTAQLR
-1007 DSALVSDSGAKLIAG
+1007 DSSLVADSGAKRVAA
-1022 LADTLERRILRV
+1022 LADSLERRIVRV
-1034 EAVLFDVNLTGARE
+1034 EGALFDVNLTGARE

-1054 MQLYGRLAA
+1054 IQLYGRLAA

-1070 NSADFA
+1070 NGADFA
-1076 PTTQQVAVHDLLAQR
+1076 PTTQQVAVHEVLAGR
-1091 LADATTRFADVMTKG
+1091 LADATARFTDLMTKS
-1106 VPAFTAELRRTPLRD
+1106 VPQFAAELRRTPLRD
-1121 VLGSGG
+1121 VLSSGLDTG
-1127 P
+1127 AGARP